1 MRKHRQRKTKA
12 YAADTHLARVLGVKM
27 QVRRFR
33 PLCVQIQI
41 MYMAKRE
48 GLQELAHG
56 GAFALFI
63 IAKNVL
69 DLYSITG
76 L

>member
-33 PLCVQIQI
+33 PLCVQIRI
-41 MYMAKRE
+41 MHTAKRE
-48 GLQELAHG
+48 GLQELALSE
-56 GAFALFI
+56 AFALLFT
-63 IAKNVL
+63 AEN
-69 DLYSITG
+69 G
-76 L
+76 